1 MVKISI
7 DPITTPAQSQEEAQ
21 FESTLRPQ
29 SFDDFIGQ
37 EILKKNLKI
46 LLSAAQ
52 KRGDSP
58 EHILLHGP
66 PGLGKTTLAGIIARE
81 SKGNLRITSGPAV
94 EKTGDIASI
103 LTNLEAGDVLFIDEI
118 HRLKTNIEEMLFSAM
133 EDFAIDLVMGKG
145 AGAKSMRL
153 PLPPFTL
160 IGATTRIGAIS
171 SPLRDR
177 FGFVSRL
184 EFYKDEDIKKIAS
197 RNAKLLNIE
206 IDEPSKNLLA
216 QCSRRTPRIAN
227 RLLKRLRD
235 FAHHKN
241 SAKID
246 LLITKE
252 ALECLGID
260 EIGLNH
266 SDVEFLSV
274 IIEKFQGGPVGLSTL
289 AAALS
294 EEKETIEEIMEP
306 FLIQL
311 GFIQR
316 TARGRVATERAFNH
330 LGIKNFNPN
339 SLF

>member
-1 MVKISI
+1 MAKVSI
-7 DPITTPAQSQEEAQ
+7 NPITAPAQSKEEAQ
-21 FESTLRPQ
+21 FETTLRPQ

-37 EILKKNLKI
+37 KILKKNLKI
-46 LLSAAQ
+46 LLSASE

-66 PGLGKTTLAGIIARE
+66 PGLGKTTLAGIIA
-81 SKGNLRITSGPAV
+81 KKVNGNLRITSGPAV
-94 EKTGDIASI
+94 EKTGDIASL

-118 HRLKTNIEEMLFSAM
+118 HRLKTPIEEMLFSAM
-133 EDFAIDLVMGKG
+133 EDFAIDLMMGKG

-177 FGFVSRL
+177 FGFVSKL
-184 EFYKDEDIKKIAS
+184 EFYKDEDIMQIAE
-197 RNAKLLNIE
+197 RNAKLLDIQIE
-206 IDEPSKNLLA
+206 DPAKKLLA

-235 FAHHKN
+235 FAHHKDTEN
-241 SAKID
+241 ID
-246 LLITKE
+246 LKVANE

-260 EIGLNH
+260 SIGLNQN
-266 SDVEFLSV
+266 DVEFLSV

-289 AAALS
+289 SAALS

-311 GFIQR
+311 GFLER
-316 TARGRVATERAFNH
+316 TAKGRVATERAFEH
-330 LGIKNFNPN
+330 LGLNKKISP